1 MNRRTFSLSPVAAWA
16 LSCRPA
22 AEDEG
27 WPARWDRLLI
37 EKAVTAR
44 DQRFDAAVS
53 MLRSILGPE
62 YRYHTRL
69 RERTVHPTR
78 DSLEYALYLLEEGSP
93 ERLLRAHRILERVLP
108 LQVTDPQSKW
118 YGLWGWFLEEP
129 PDQMAPADWNWADF
143 NGSLL
148 LLIEF
153 RHGARLPEALR
164 QRVRDAIGH
173 AARSVMRRNV
183 SMAYTNIAIMGTFVT
198 LAASEL
204 LGDDEIGAYA
214 RERMVRLCREIDR
227 TGSFAEYNSPTY
239 ARVSLMNLTRIRIYV
254 RHEDSRRRAAAIE
267 RRFWQHLAAHWDAAR
282 RQFCG
287 PMSRCYSND
296 LGYPLWLEKGL
307 RGRLGLATPE
317 NRTGDGDGETAI
329 HDYRCPED
337 VAVRFL
343 RADPGREHREL
354 YIPDPPTAGT
364 VFFSRDFSLGSANRS
379 DFWVQRRPLLGYF
392 GDGSRP
398 ARTLQLRVVKDG
410 YDFSSAVFHSVQ
422 SQGRVLAVIGFRN
435 PGGDRH
441 ISLDP
446 IQGGRFECGRL
457 FAEFHVGGLP
467 AEVQTQSGPGGFQL
481 DCPLLRVRLRLLGG
495 RFGARPLA
503 LQVHPHSGS
512 LTATLDFKPPDA
524 PRTVDW
530 PRVGRGFAALALE
543 VADARAEFTSA
554 EPQMR
559 TAGDIVE
566 LSWGDLALRALTRVA
581 PVEDHSRAFQGTI
594 QGRPAPA
601 PRLSEELLAW
611 GGFHLAPGSR
621 IA

>member
-1 MNRRTFSLSPVAAWA
+1 MDRRTFSLSPLAVWG
-16 LSCRPA
+16 LSCRTAPA
-22 AEDEG
+22 DSG

-37 EKAVTAR
+37 QKAVTAR
-44 DQRFDAAVS
+44 DERFDADVS

-78 DSLEYALYLLEEGSP
+78 DSLEYALYLLEEGAP
-93 ERLLRAHRILERVLP
+93 ERLLRAHRILERVVP
-108 LQVTDPQSKW
+108 LQVADPQSQW
-118 YGLWGWFLEEP
+118 YGLWGYFLEEP
-129 PDQMAPADWNWADF
+129 PDQMASADWNWADF

-148 LLIEF
+148 LLIES
-153 RHGARLPEALR
+153 RHGARLPEGLR
-164 QRVRDAIGH
+164 GRVREAIGH

-183 SMAYTNIAIMGTFVT
+183 RMSYTNIAIQGTFVT

-204 LGDDEIGAYA
+204 LGDEELGAYA

-239 ARVSLMNLTRIRIYV
+239 ARVSLMNLARIRMYV
-254 RHEDSRRRAAAIE
+254 RHEESRRRAAAIE

-287 PMSRCYSND
+287 PMSRCYSTD

-317 NRTGDGDGETAI
+317 NRTGDADGETAI

-337 VAVRFL
+337 VAARFL
-343 RADPGREHREL
+343 AAEPGREHREL
-354 YIPDPPTAGT
+354 YLADPPTVGT
-364 VFFSRDFSLGSANRS
+364 AFFSRGFSLGSANRG
-379 DFWVQRRPLLGYF
+379 DFWVQSRPLLGFF
-392 GDGSRP
+392 GGDARP

-422 SQGRVLAVIGFRN
+422 SRGRVLAVIGFRN

-441 ISLDP
+441 ILLDP
-446 IQGGRFECGRL
+446 IRGGRFECGRL
-457 FAEFHVGGLP
+457 FGEFHLGGLP
-467 AEVQTQSGPGGFQL
+467 ADASTQGDERGFQM
-481 DCPLLRVRLRLLGG
+481 DCSLLRVRLRLLGG
-495 RFGARPLA
+495 RFGARPLD
-503 LQVHPHSGS
+503 LRLHPHSGS
-512 LTATLDFKPPDA
+512 LTATVDFKAPET

-530 PRVGRGFAALALE
+530 ARVGTAFAALALE
-543 VADARAEFTSA
+543 VADGGAEWASA

-559 TAGDIVE
+559 VSGDLVE
-566 LSWGDLALRALTRVA
+566 LGWGELALRALARVA
-581 PVEDHSRAFQGTI
+581 PVEDHEQAFQATI
-594 QGRPAPA
+594 HGQPAPA
-601 PRLSEELLAW
+601 PRLSEELLA
-611 GGFHLAPGSR
+611 
-621 IA
+621 

>member
-1 MNRRTFSLSPVAAWA
+1 MDRRTFSVCPLATLA
-16 LSCRPA
+16 LSCRSAPA
-22 AEDEG
+22 GAA
-27 WPARWDRLLI
+27 WPARQDRLLI
-37 EKAVTAR
+37 GKAVSAR
-44 DQRFDAAVS
+44 DQRFDEGVS
-53 MLRSILGPE
+53 MLRQILGPE
-62 YRYHTRL
+62 YRYHTKL
-69 RERTVHPTR
+69 RQRTVHPTR

-93 ERLLRAHRILERVLP
+93 ERLVRALRILERVLP

-164 QRVRDAIGH
+164 KRVRDAIGH

-183 SMAYTNIAIMGTFVT
+183 SMAYTNIAIKGTFVT

-204 LGDDEIGAYA
+204 LGDGEIGAYA

-239 ARVSLMNLTRIRIYV
+239 ARVSLMNLTRIRMYV

-287 PMSRCYSND
+287 PMSRCYSTD

-307 RGRLGLATPE
+307 GGRLGLATPE
-317 NRTGDGDGETAI
+317 NRTGEDDGETAI
-329 HDYRCPED
+329 HDFRCPED
-337 VAVRFL
+337 LVPHFL
-343 RADPGREHREL
+343 RPRPEREHREL
-354 YIPDPPTAGT
+354 YLPEPPTAGAI
-364 VFFSRDFSLGSANRS
+364 FYSRDFSLGTANRS

-392 GDGSRP
+392 GDASRP
-398 ARTLQLRVVKDG
+398 ARIVQLRVVKDG

-422 SQGRVLAVIGFRN
+422 SRGRVLAVIGFRN

-446 IQGGRFECGRL
+446 IPGGRFECGRL
-457 FAEFHVGGLP
+457 FAELHVSGLP
-467 AEVQTQSGPGGFQL
+467 ADARTQPGDSGL
-481 DCPLLRVRLRLLGG
+481 EMDCSMLRMRLRLLGG
-495 RFGARPLA
+495 RFGTRPLS
-503 LQVHPHSGS
+503 LRVHPQAGS
-512 LTATLDFKPPDA
+512 LTVTLDFKPPER

-530 PRVGRGFAALALE
+530 ARVGTGFAALALE
-543 VADARAEFTSA
+543 AADAGAEFSSA

-559 TAGDIVE
+559 MAGDAVE
-566 LSWGDLALRALTRVA
+566 LTWGDLALRALTRVA
-581 PVEDHSRAFQGTI
+581 PVEDHSRVFQSTI
-594 QGRPAPA
+594 HGRPAPA
-601 PRLSEELLAW
+601 PRLSEELLA
-611 GGFHLAPGSR
+611 
-621 IA
+621 